1 MFKEERFKF
10 NISDFSLELDETINL
25 IVILNGI
32 LESQNLKPVKLYT
45 DGKNGDLYS
54 YISKEELQNYIE
66 AIKKGLFKAK
76 EIEFPKLPLLP
87 HQLPEPQQ
95 SKDVIISKEALEKI
109 SLIKPADAKVITNV
123 EQPTKLK
130 LTIPIG
136 CTNCGYVSFQ
146 TEEQYA
152 ETEKQAQFTCPDCK
166 QVQKIIIEGKRD
178 RRNIIFRLLQIM
190 FAITGI
196 WGLYWGYYWEI
207 IIWSKPITA
216 LFSIFT
222 FTFFI
227 SFALITVIEYVRRKI
242 KEK

>member
-1 MFKEERFKF
+1 MSKDERFKF
-10 NISDFSLELDETINL
+10 HISDFSLELDETINL

>member
-1 MFKEERFKF
+1 MSKDERFKF

-178 RRNIIFRLLQIM
+178 RRNMGFRLVQSVFVLSIVWLVYWSHIHEIVILNKP
-190 FAITGI
+190 FLETF
-196 WGLYWGYYWEI
+196 GLNSI
-207 IIWSKPITA
+207 IYSFM
-216 LFSIFT
+216 LVLLV
-222 FTFFI
+222 I
-227 SFALITVIEYVRRKI
+227 SEYVRQKVKKR
-242 KEK
+242 